1 MPHPAPAQLQEGVLK
16 TDSHGKALGHPE
28 PGVCPEGSEVTR
40 LLQLWAKA

>member
-16 TDSHGKALGHPE
+16 TDSHGKALGRLE